1 MPDVLGSDY
10 QLTTLPMADDY
21 EGAVVASLVVRRAAE
36 PTGRA
41 VLYIHGFTDYFFQT
55 HLAEH
60 FVAQGTDFYG
70 LDLRKYGRSLL
81 PHQTRGLVRS
91 VTEYFPEI
99 DEAIRIIREEDGHD
113 EVIINAHSTGGL
125 IAALWADRVR
135 GRGLV
140 QGLVLNS
147 PFLDLNVPA
156 HLRVAADVLRGPLSR
171 MSART
176 VLPLGSGHRVRHEP
190 APRPSRRVG
199 LRPGV
204 EADRRVPGARG
215 LAGRDPPGT
224 AQAPR
229 RPRRGRPR
237 PGALR
242 GEGTAAARLR
252 AGGAE
257 RGHRAR
263 SPADR
268 PLVDQHRPARDVHP
282 GAGRHA
288 RPGAVTRARAQA
300 GLRRD
305 GPLADQP
312 ATRGSTKRL

>member
-1 MPDVLGSDY
+1 M
-10 QLTTLPMADDY
+10 
-21 EGAVVASLVVRRAAE
+21 RRAAE

-41 VLYIHGFTDYFFQT
+41 VLYIHGFTDYFFQDPSGRP
-55 HLAEH
+55 LRRP
-60 FVAQGTDFYG
+60 GTDFYA

-156 HLRVAADVLRGPLSR
+156 HLRVAADVLRGPMSR
-171 MSART
+171 MSTRT
-176 VLPLGSGHRVRHEP
+176 VLPLGSATAYGTSLHRGHHGEWDFDLEWKPIGGFPVHAVWLAAIRRAQRRLHAGLAWTSP
-190 APRPSRRVG
+190 SWCSARTRDCSCATSRR
-199 LRPGV
+199 
-204 EADRRVPGARG
+204 RR
-215 LAGRDPPGT
+215 
-224 AQAPR
+224 
-229 RPRRGRPR
+229 
-237 PGALR
+237 
-242 GEGTAAARLR
+242 
-252 AGGAE
+252 E

-268 PLVDQHRPARDVHP
+268 PLVDQHRPARDVRP

-288 RPGAVTRARAQA
+288 RPGAVARARAQA

-305 GPLADQP
+305 GPLDDRARSPGNVHQGN
-312 ATRGSTKRL
+312 TRGTNRP